1 MVSYHRC
8 DSPEAV
14 RAGQAKGKLL
24 FKFEAS
30 ADHPL
35 AKVGKAALRSVLG
48 IEIFYGHGDP
58 SVLGEHPEGSEHDY
72 LLSDDPL
79 GPPPDWLIADLV
91 ERASQKVPKP
101 RRATPAPSGNGN
113 GATSNPAA
121 VAKYA
126 QAALESEVAKVAAA
140 EEGERNNG
148 LFAASC
154 RVGELV
160 GAGALDQETAA
171 EALRQATTLPPDE
184 AATTIRNGLSRGME
198 CPRPVTYPPERRW
211 CRARERGGQRSAPPR
226 PALPRCPL
234 PAHRWH
240 IHPPLL
246 AGGFCAVGGGLPIHQ
261 GPRDSRGVGSLLQGG
276 I

>member
-14 RAGQAKGKLL
+14 RAGEAKGKLI
-24 FKFEAS
+24 FQFEVD

-35 AKVGKAALRSVLG
+35 ARIGKAALRSSLG
-48 IEIFYGHGDP
+48 VEIFYGGDP
-58 SVLGEHPEGSEHDY
+58 TILGEHPDGPAKDY
-72 LLSDDPL
+72 LLEGVF

-91 ERASQKVPKP
+91 ECAGRRRRGP
-101 RRATPAPSGNGN
+101 RRSPRPRVGIGN

-171 EALRQATTLPPDE
+171 EALR
-184 AATTIRNGLSRGME
+184 
-198 CPRPVTYPPERRW
+198 
-211 CRARERGGQRSAPPR
+211 
-226 PALPRCPL
+226 
-234 PAHRWH
+234 
-240 IHPPLL
+240 
-246 AGGFCAVGGGLPIHQ
+246 
-261 GPRDSRGVGSLLQGG
+261 
-276 I
+276 